1 MKYLRTRN
9 TKKKKKK
16 NEDGKERSKRWTETK
31 GEGESG
37 SQVES
42 GE

>member
-9 TKKKKKK
+9 TKKTKMRT
-16 NEDGKERSKRWTETK
+16 ERKDQRHWTESK
-31 GEGESG
+31 GGGESG